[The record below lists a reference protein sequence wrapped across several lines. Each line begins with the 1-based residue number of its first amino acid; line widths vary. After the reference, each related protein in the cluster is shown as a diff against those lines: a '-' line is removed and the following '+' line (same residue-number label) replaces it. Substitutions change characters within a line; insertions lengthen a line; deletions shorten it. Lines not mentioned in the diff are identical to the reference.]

1 MQFDDLNI
9 DRERLQLY
17 LLFIGGVLLGYLCV
31 LAAIELELYYY
42 QSRFVVAK
50 LYDMI
55 TDAEKASSFRDQT
68 LRRTPDAEQASQFRE
83 ASQGGTLDPTSL
95 QQREPQ
101 VSSVPEAQSH

>member
-50 LYDMI
+50 LYGMI
-55 TDAEKASSFRDQT
+55 TDAEKA
-68 LRRTPDAEQASQFRE
+68 AQFRA

-101 VSSVPEAQSH
+101 VSAVPEVQSR